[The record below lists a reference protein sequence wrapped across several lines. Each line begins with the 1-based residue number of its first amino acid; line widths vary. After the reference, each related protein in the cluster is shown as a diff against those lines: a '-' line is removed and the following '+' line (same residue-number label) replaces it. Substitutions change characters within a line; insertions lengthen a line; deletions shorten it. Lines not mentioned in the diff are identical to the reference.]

1 MAKRKVPT
9 VIFLSVIGLALGA
22 YYAYKY
28 QLQLQNNEPYM
39 PPASPPPNTI
49 AAAKGLI
56 EPRDGSIGI
65 YPVRAD
71 RVEELRVQE
80 NQEVKA
86 GDVLYTMRTRG
97 LLDERRILE
106 AQYMAAMANC
116 QYLREQPRASDVAP
130 LEAAVAVRK
139 VEQERLAKRL
149 ERLRKLYPLA
159 VSQDELDNEQKLYEA
174 AVASLKL
181 AETELAQLKAGV
193 SPHQISQA
201 EAQAAQIQA
210 QLQQLDTQIAE
221 SVLRSPIDGVVMKIN
236 IHQGEYISLFN
247 PVRDDATSTP
257 VVIGAKA
264 LQVRVDVDETD
275 AFMLDGPH
283 DASAVL
289 KGDSG
294 CKLRL
299 RFNRI
304 QPMAVPKR
312 NLAGF
317 GAERIDVRVVQIIY
331 DVEPPPFPVWPGQQ
345 VDVFIERKPSQE
357 TSEDPQA

>member
-1 MAKRKVPT
+1 MGKRKIPT
-9 VIFLSVIGLALGA
+9 VIFLSVLGLALGA

-28 QLQLQNNEPYM
+28 QLKVEDNVPVL
-39 PPASPPPNTI
+39 PPARPPVGTI
-49 AAAKGLI
+49 AAARGI
-56 EPRDGSIGI
+56 VEPRDGSIGI

-71 RVEELRVQE
+71 RVEELCVQE

-97 LLDERRILE
+97 LQDERRILE
-106 AQYMAAMANC
+106 AQLQAAQANC
-116 QYLREQPRASDVAP
+116 QYLREQPRASDMAP
-130 LEAAVAVRK
+130 LEAAVTVRR
-139 VEQERLAKRL
+139 VEQDRLATRLARL
-149 ERLRKLYPLA
+149 EKLYPMA

-174 AVASLKL
+174 AVASLRL
-181 AETELAQLKAGV
+181 AEAELAQVKAGV
-193 SPHQISQA
+193 SAHQIAQA

-210 QLQQLDTQIAE
+210 QLDQLDTQMQE

-236 IHQGEYISLFN
+236 IHKGEYISLFN

-257 VVIGAKA
+257 VVVGSKT

-275 AFMLDGPH
+275 AILLNGPH
-283 DASAVL
+283 DATATL
-289 KGDSG
+289 KGDG
-294 CKLRL
+294 TCRLNL

-317 GAERIDVRVVQIIY
+317 GAERIDVRVVQLIY
-331 DVEPPPFPVWPGQQ
+331 DVEPPGFPLWPGQQ
-345 VDVFIERKPSQE
+345 VEVFLERGAE
-357 TSEDPQA
+357 